1 VSTPPSP
8 AALAPIRVPAGTTA
22 QQALKDAGVPLK
34 GPDGA
39 VVVRDLATGDLKDLA
54 WAPEDDADVEP
65 VPAASTDGR
74 AVIRHSTAHVLA
86 QAVQDLFPGT
96 RLGIGPPVENGFYY
110 DFDPER
116 PFTPEDLTALEK
128 RMQEIVRA
136 GQHFARREI
145 SDDDAKAELASEPY
159 KLELIGLKSTAG
171 EAAEGADVEVGSGG
185 LTMYDNL
192 DARTGDRVW
201 TDLCRGPHLPRTN
214 AIPAFSLT
222 RSAAAYWRGSEK
234 NPQLQRIYGTA
245 WESKDAHK
253 AYLEHLAEAERRDHR
268 RLGAELDLFSFPDE
282 IGSGLVVFHPKGGVI
297 KREMED
303 YVRRRHLEEGFQYVG
318 TPHISK
324 GGLFETSGHLPYY
337 EDTMFPAMELEN
349 SKYYL
354 KAMNCPMHNLIFRS
368 RGRSYRELPL
378 RFFEFGSVYRYE
390 KSGVVHG
397 LTRVRGLTQDD
408 SHSYVTAEQAPG
420 EVRHLL
426 AFVLG
431 LLRDFG
437 LDDYYLELSTRGDDP
452 EKQAKFIGSAEEWE
466 VATAVL
472 EEAARETGLELV
484 PDPGGAAYYGPKISV
499 QARDA
504 IGRTWQMS
512 TIQYD
517 FNQPARFG
525 LEYTSADGGREQ
537 PVMIHS
543 AKFGSIERFFGVLTE
558 HYAGAFPAWLSPVQ
572 VIAIPVTDEQV
583 PYLEDVALRLRE
595 KGIRVEVDDSDD
607 RMQKKIRTA
616 SKQKVPFVLIAG
628 ATDAEAG
635 AVSFRYRDGSQRN
648 GVPVAD
654 AVEQVAAWI
663 AARHNVDPSAEGEPG
678 SPAAGTRMAAG

>member
-1 VSTPPSP
+1 M
-8 AALAPIRVPAGTTA
+8 
-22 QQALKDAGVPLK
+22 
-34 GPDGA
+34 
-39 VVVRDLATGDLKDLA
+39 DLA
-54 WAPEDDADVEP
+54 WAPHADAHVEP
-65 VPAASTDGR
+65 VPAASPEGR

-116 PFTPEDLTALEK
+116 PFTPEDLQALEK

-136 GQHFARREI
+136 GQYFSRREI
-145 SDDDAKAELASEPY
+145 SDADAATELADEPY
-159 KLELIGLKSTAG
+159 KLELISLKGGAG
-171 EAAEGADVEVGSGG
+171 EAAEGADVEVGGAQ

-192 DARTGDRVW
+192 DPRTGDLVW
-201 TDLCRGPHLPRTN
+201 TDLCRGPHLPRTSS
-214 AIPAFSLT
+214 IPAFSLT

-234 NPQLQRIYGTA
+234 NPQLQRVYGTA

-253 AYLEHLAEAERRDHR
+253 AYLEQLAEAERRDHR

-282 IGSGLVVFHPKGGVI
+282 IGSGLAVFHPKGGVI

-303 YVRRRHLEEGFQYVG
+303 YVRQRHIEEGFLYVG

-324 GGLFETSGHLPYY
+324 AHLFETSGHLPYY
-337 EDTMFPAMELEN
+337 ADTMFPPMELEN
-349 SKYYL
+349 AEYYL

-378 RFFEFGSVYRYE
+378 RFFEFGSVYRFE
-390 KSGVVHG
+390 RSGVMHG

-408 SHSYVTAEQAPG
+408 SHSYVTPEQAAG
-420 EVRHLL
+420 EIRHLL

-437 LDDYYLELSTRGDDP
+437 LDDYYLELSTRDDSD
-452 EKQAKFIGSAEEWE
+452 KFIGSDEEWA
-466 VATAVL
+466 VATQVL
-472 EEAARETGLELV
+472 ADAAKETGLELV
-484 PDPGGAAYYGPKISV
+484 PDPGGAAFYGPKISV
-499 QARDA
+499 QIRDA

-525 LEYTSADGGREQ
+525 L
-537 PVMIHS
+537 
-543 AKFGSIERFFGVLTE
+543 
-558 HYAGAFPAWLSPVQ
+558 GAFPAWLAPVQ
-572 VIAIPVTDEQV
+572 VIGIPVTDEQV
-583 PYLEDVALRLRE
+583 PYLRDVALKLRAR
-595 KGIRVEVDDSDD
+595 GIRVEVDDSDD

-616 SKQKVPFVLIAG
+616 SKQKVPFALIAG

-648 GVPVAD
+648 GVPVD
-654 AVEQVAAWI
+654 TAVDEVAAWI
-663 AARHNVDPSAEGEPG
+663 EARHNVDPSAEALGG
-678 SPAAGTRMAAG
+678 VG

>member
-1 VSTPPSP
+1 MS
-8 AALAPIRVPAGTTA
+8 AAPTLAPTAPIRVPAGTTA
-22 QQALKDAGVPLK
+22 QDALKAAGVPLK

-39 VVVRDLATGDLKDLA
+39 VVVRDLATGDLRDLA
-54 WAPEDDADVEP
+54 WAPEANAEVEP
-65 VPAASTDGR
+65 VPAASPEGR

-116 PFTPEDLTALEK
+116 PFTPEDLKALEK

-136 GQHFARREI
+136 GQYFSRREI
-145 SDDDAKAELASEPY
+145 SDADAKAELAHEPY
-159 KLELIGLKSTAG
+159 KLELIGLKGS
-171 EAAEGADVEVGSGG
+171 EAASQDDGASVEVGGAQ
-185 LTMYDNL
+185 LTMYDNR
-192 DARTGDRVW
+192 DARTGDLVW
-201 TDLCRGPHLPRTN
+201 TDLCRGPHLPRTSS
-214 AIPAFSLT
+214 IPAFSLT

-234 NPQLQRIYGTA
+234 NPQLQRVYGTA
-245 WESKDAHK
+245 WESREAHK
-253 AYLEHLAEAERRDHR
+253 AYLEQLAEAERRDHR

-282 IGSGLVVFHPKGGVI
+282 IGSGLAVFHPKGGVV

-303 YVRRRHLEEGFQYVG
+303 YVRRRHIEEGFDYVG

-324 GGLFETSGHLPYY
+324 RGLFETSGHLPYY
-337 EDTMFPAMELEN
+337 ADTMFPPMELEN
-349 SKYYL
+349 SEYYL
-354 KAMNCPMHNLIFRS
+354 KAMNCPMHNLVFRS

-408 SHSYVTAEQAPG
+408 SHSYVTPEQAPG
-420 EVRHLL
+420 EIRHLL

-437 LDDYYLELSTRGDDP
+437 LTDYYLELSTRGDS
-452 EKQAKFIGSAEEWE
+452 EKFIGSEEEWA

-484 PDPGGAAYYGPKISV
+484 PDPGGAAFYGPKISV

-525 LEYTSADGGREQ
+525 LEYTTADGSRQQ

-558 HYAGAFPAWLSPVQ
+558 HYAGAFPAWLAPVQ
-572 VIAIPVTDEQV
+572 VTGIPVTDEQV
-583 PYLEDVALRLRE
+583 PYLRDVALQLRAH
-595 KGIRVEVDDSDD
+595 GIRVEIDDSDD

-635 AVSFRYRDGSQRN
+635 AVSFRFRDGSQHN
-648 GVPVAD
+648 GVPVAE
-654 AVEQVAAWI
+654 AVAAI
-663 AARHNVDPSAEGEPG
+663 AGWVAGRANTDPTAE
-678 SPAAGTRMAAG
+678 ALVAG